1 MKYLLDTNILVD
13 HIRGKEVI
21 NQVFTG
27 DEAAISII
35 TLAELTHGAYK
46 SDNPK
51 NSLSKVDYTIDK
63 LNLQVENLS
72 KDIVNTFGEIK
83 ANLEKKGQR
92 LEDFDLLIAATAKVN
107 NLTLVTRN
115 IKHFKRIA
123 GLKLN
128 D

>member
-1 MKYLLDTNILVD
+1 VKYLLDTNILVD

>member
-21 NQVFTG
+21 NQVSAG
-27 DEAAISII
+27 DEAVISII

-51 NSLSKVDYTIDK
+51 NSLSKIDYTIDK

-115 IKHFKRIA
+115 IKHFKRIK
-123 GLKLN
+123 GLKLIS
-128 D
+128 